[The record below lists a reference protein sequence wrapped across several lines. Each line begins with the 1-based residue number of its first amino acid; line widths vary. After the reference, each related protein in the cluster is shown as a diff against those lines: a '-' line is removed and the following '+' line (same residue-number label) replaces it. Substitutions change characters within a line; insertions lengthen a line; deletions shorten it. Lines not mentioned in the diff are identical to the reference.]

1 MSKLHVGVNK
11 SQQKQKKASQKNYVI
26 KADEYF
32 SNHSLKK
39 IQTSNH
45 TLDKLKTPRLSQDQL
60 QSLLGNVKL
69 SKEHEN
75 SVSELAENNKSHVAK
90 WLYLLHENF
99 NVLLFGLGSKRS
111 ILEQFHKYYL
121 KDLPVLVIN
130 GFFPSLT
137 LKDILDAIIIN
148 ILELKNNPSNPFE
161 AYELIAQEFSAIP
174 NTHLYIIVH
183 NIEGD
188 MLRNNKCQSIL
199 SMLAAVKNIHLI
211 ASIDHINAPLSKLMI
226 IPIKSGFAMKSCL
239 FLVWDHNKLS
249 KFNFTWWD
257 VTSFLPYFEET
268 SFESSMMVQKSGN
281 LALSSLRNVF
291 MSLTTNSKGIYL
303 IIVKHQLENQK
314 NQYYQGT
321 HQNTF

>member
-1 MSKLHVGVNK
+1 MLKCFLFFVIINLLSGLASALDFDLSSENPFSASESDYSLSEADTSDDSDSDDDCIEDDIPLTKRMSKLHVGLNK
-11 SQQKQKKASQKNYVI
+11 HQQKPKKAFQKNYVI

-60 QSLLGNVKL
+60 QKLLGKVKL
-69 SKEHEN
+69 SKEHKYSTFEI
-75 SVSELAENNKSHVAK
+75 SENNKSNVAK

-99 NVLLFGLGSKRS
+99 NVLLYGLGSKRN
-111 ILEQFHKYYL
+111 ILEQFHKDYL
-121 KDLPVLVIN
+121 CDLPVLVIN

-137 LKDILDAIIIN
+137 LKDILDSIIVD

-161 AYELIAQEFSAIP
+161 AYESIAQEFAAIP

-188 MLRNNKCQSIL
+188 MLRNNKSQSIL

-211 ASIDHINAPLSKLMI
+211 ASIDHINAPLSKLIMENI
-226 IPIKSGFAMKSCL
+226 L
-239 FLVWDHNKLS
+239 QLS
-249 KFNFTWWD
+249 N
-257 VTSFLPYFEET
+257 SFF
-268 SFESSMMVQKSGN
+268 
-281 LALSSLRNVF
+281 
-291 MSLTTNSKGIYL
+291 
-303 IIVKHQLENQK
+303 
-314 NQYYQGT
+314 
-321 HQNTF
+321 